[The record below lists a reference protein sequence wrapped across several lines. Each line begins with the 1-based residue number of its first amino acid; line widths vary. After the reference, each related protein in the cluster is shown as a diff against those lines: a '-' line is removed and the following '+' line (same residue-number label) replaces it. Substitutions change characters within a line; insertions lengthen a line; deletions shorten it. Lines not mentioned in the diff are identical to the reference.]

1 MKAKLGGK
9 VVCTRSD
16 LPSLGDEKYF
26 TQGKEYEIK
35 GVEQVDEDRIGVILV
50 TDDGETAPP
59 VVLKGNY
66 WDFEVIA

>member
-1 MKAKLGGK
+1 MKAELGGK

-16 LPSLGDEKYF
+16 LPSLGNEKYF

-35 GVEQVDEDRIGVILV
+35 GVQQLDEDRIGVILV
-50 TDDGETAPP
+50 TDDGTKAPP

-66 WDFEVIA
+66 WEFEVIA